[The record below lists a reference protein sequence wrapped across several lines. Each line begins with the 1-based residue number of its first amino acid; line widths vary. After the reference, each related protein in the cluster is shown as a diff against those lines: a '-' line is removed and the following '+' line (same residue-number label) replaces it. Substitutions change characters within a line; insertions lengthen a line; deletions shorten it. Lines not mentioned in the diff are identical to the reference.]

1 MIRRRTSAPAD
12 LLTLEE
18 AKAQCTVGHTDD
30 DALLGRLIKAV
41 SAYLDGPDAK
51 LGRALVDQT
60 WAVDISPVSGRS
72 AIELPVVPLNALA
85 SITYYDRDNV
95 QQSLHVSNDVS
106 IYSENDFAFVT
117 PALGTSWPGMY
128 NRPDAL
134 TVTYTA
140 GYGVA
145 SAVPES
151 IRHAALGLLSHWYEN
166 RDAVSFGSAPSDVPW
181 FVEEL
186 IDMERLGWVG

>member
-1 MIRRRTSAPAD
+1 MIRRRTSAPDD

-18 AKAQCTVGHTDD
+18 AKEQCSVGHADD

-51 LGRALVDQT
+51 LGRALVTQT
-60 WAVDISPVSGRS
+60 WAVDVSPVTGRTS
-72 AIELPVVPLNALA
+72 IELPIVPLISLS

-95 QQSLHVSNDVS
+95 QQTLNISNDVS
-106 IYSENDFAFVT
+106 VYAENDFAYVA
-117 PALGTSWPGMY
+117 PALNASWPGMY

-134 TVTYTA
+134 TVTYSA
-140 GYGVA
+140 GYGLA

-166 RDAVSFGSAPSDVPW
+166 RDAVNIGNITSDVPW